1 MSRAAVDFARS
12 RAGAALLL
20 VTGLG
25 AALRFATL
33 GQQSYWYDEA
43 ITASMVDGSL
53 LDVLSGVADTE
64 STPPL
69 YYVLAWIWAQL
80 LGSDETSLRSLS
92 AFAGTLTIPVAY
104 AAGRVVATVR
114 IGLAAA
120 ALGAVSPVLIWYSQE
135 ARAYALLA
143 LLGGMSFVLFALAR
157 SEPSSRRLVSWAI
170 VCGLALATHYF
181 AAFVVFAESV
191 ILLWAYPR
199 RSSIRWAVGFVAATS
214 LALLPLAA
222 AQVRHRGRL
231 GWIGGLDLGDR
242 VTETLQRLVTA
253 APPSTW
259 AGATGSQVRPF
270 AWIAAV
276 VVLGIAAALLIRRGS
291 SRERAGATLALLVAT
306 VSVGLPIAVS
316 LAADGL
322 AGGDGDVFLDR
333 NVLGAWVALAVFVAC
348 GLAAR
353 RAGLLGA
360 AGLAVLIVW
369 SLVVDVRVAS
379 NTELHRNDWSG
390 VAAVLPTDDR
400 AVVVVYPAYQ
410 SPALTRQRA
419 DLVDQDD
426 PEPVNRV
433 LLVLAGV
440 REPPPVFRVPRSF
453 ARSRVRELQHFVV
466 IEFTA
471 AEPVTIGPSDLARGR
486 VQDAELRVLV
496 VR

>member
-1 MSRAAVDFARS
+1 MRRAAADFARS

-20 VTGLG
+20 VTAVG
-25 AALRFATL
+25 ATLRFATL

-43 ITASMVDGSL
+43 ITASMLDGSL
-53 LDVLSGVADTE
+53 RDVLSGVAGTE

-92 AFAGTLTIPVAY
+92 ALAGTLTIPVAY
-104 AAGRVVATVR
+104 AAGRAVATVR

-135 ARAYALLA
+135 ARAYALLG

-157 SEPSSRRLVSWAI
+157 SKPSRRRLISWAI

-181 AAFVVFAESV
+181 AVFVVFAES
-191 ILLWAYPR
+191 ILLLWAHPR
-199 RSSIRWAVGFVAATS
+199 RSSIRWAVGCVTAFA

-242 VTETLQRLVTA
+242 VTEALQRLVAA

-259 AGATGSQVRPF
+259 AGATGSHVRPF
-270 AWIAAV
+270 VWIAA
-276 VVLGIAAALLIRRGS
+276 LAALGLAAVLLLLRGS
-291 SRERAGATLALLVAT
+291 SRERAGATLALLVVAI
-306 VSVGLPIAVS
+306 SVGIPIGIS
-316 LAADGL
+316 LAAD
-322 AGGDGDVFLDR
+322 AFADGDGDVFLDR
-333 NVLGAWVALAVFVAC
+333 NVLGAWVALSVFVAG

-353 RAGLLGA
+353 RAGALGA
-360 AGLAVLIVW
+360 AALAVLIVW

-379 NTELHRNDWSG
+379 NTELHRNDWGG
-390 VAAVLPTDDR
+390 VAAELPTDDR
-400 AVVVVYPAYQ
+400 VIVVVYPAYQ
-410 SPALTRQRA
+410 SPALTRQRP
-419 DLVDQDD
+419 DLVDQVE
-426 PEPVNRV
+426 PEPADRV
-433 LLVLAGV
+433 VLVLAGL

-466 IEFTA
+466 IEFKA
-471 AEPVTIGPSDLARGR
+471 AAPVTIGPSDLARGP

>member
-1 MSRAAVDFARS
+1 MRQAAADFARS

-20 VTGLG
+20 VTAVG
-25 AALRFATL
+25 ATLRFATL

-43 ITASMVDGSL
+43 ITASMLDGSL
-53 LDVLSGVADTE
+53 PDVLSGVAGTE

-92 AFAGTLTIPVAY
+92 ALAGTLTIPVAY
-104 AAGRVVATVR
+104 AAGRAVATAR

-143 LLGGMSFVLFALAR
+143 LLGGISFVLFALAR
-157 SEPSSRRLVSWAI
+157 SEPSPRRLVSWAI

-181 AAFVVFAESV
+181 AVFMVFAESV
-191 ILLWAYPR
+191 LLLWAHPR
-199 RSSIRWAVGFVAATS
+199 RPSIRWAVGCVAATT
-214 LALLPLAA
+214 LAFLPLAA
-222 AQVRHRGRL
+222 AQAQHRGRV

-242 VTETLQRLVTA
+242 VTEALQRLVTA

-259 AGATGSQVRPF
+259 AGATGSHVRPF

-276 VVLGIAAALLIRRGS
+276 AALGLAAALLLRRGS
-291 SRERAGATLALLVAT
+291 PRERTGATLALLVVAI
-306 VSVGLPIAVS
+306 SVGIPIAGS
-316 LAADGL
+316 LAADAL

-333 NVLGAWVALAVFVAC
+333 NVLGAWVALAVFVAG

-353 RAGLLGA
+353 RAGPLGA
-360 AGLAVLIVW
+360 AGLAALIIW
-369 SLVVDVRVAS
+369 SLVVDVRVAR
-379 NTELHRNDWSG
+379 NTELHRDDWRG
-390 VAAVLPTDDR
+390 VAAVLPTGDGT
-400 AVVVVYPAYQ
+400 AVVVYPAFQ
-410 SPALTRQRA
+410 APALTRQRS
-419 DLVDQDD
+419 DLVDQVE
-426 PEPVNRV
+426 PERADRV
-433 LLVLAGV
+433 VLVLAGL

-466 IEFTA
+466 IEFKA
-471 AEPVTIGPSDLARGR
+471 ATPVTIGPSDLARGR
-486 VQDAELRVLV
+486 VRDAELRVLV
-496 VR
+496 IR